1 MNWKCTDEECPFP
14 TTTFSLSL
22 PFLHHQPLP
31 TAFPLLTFPFP
42 LPSSSSWV
50 GYCPKVS
57 SFASHS
63 LLLAALLSTRHR
75 QSSCNPSPP
84 WAERSPRMADFFYTT
99 KERSTRG
106 EITRGFGYH
115 LQSCLCVHSFGLP
128 VLAIPFILFLPL
140 ILYSVRP
147 PVL

>member
-1 MNWKCTDEECPFP
+1 MLFTHYYLFLVTAFSPPPTSSYCLPSPHLPLSFAFLFKLGWSSSQGSLICVALP
-14 TTTFSLSL
+14 TTCC
-22 PFLHHQPLP
+22 
-31 TAFPLLTFPFP
+31 
-42 LPSSSSWV
+42 W
-50 GYCPKVS
+50 
-57 SFASHS
+57 
-63 LLLAALLSTRHR
+63 
-75 QSSCNPSPP
+75 NPSPSR
-84 WAERSPRMADFFYTT
+84 AERAPRMADFFYTT

-128 VLAIPFILFLPL
+128 VLSIPFILFLPL